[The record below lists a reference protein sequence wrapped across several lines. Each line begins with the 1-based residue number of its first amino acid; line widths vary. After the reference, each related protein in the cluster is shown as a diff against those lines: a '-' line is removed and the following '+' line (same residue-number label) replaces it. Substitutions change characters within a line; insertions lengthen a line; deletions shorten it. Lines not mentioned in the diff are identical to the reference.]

1 MFERIYN
8 DVIDNAKESEKIAKL
23 KYIIQEPTEEYENI
37 CKDNEEQRILLKN
50 LLFNLF
56 KQRVKNRQRTEGE
69 TDREDLEPSKV
80 TKKKIRLSNSSR
92 KQSK

>member
-1 MFERIYN
+1 M
-8 DVIDNAKESEKIAKL
+8 
-23 KYIIQEPTEEYENI
+23 
-37 CKDNEEQRILLKN
+37 KN

-92 KQSK
+92 KQSKEGKENLKTEFESEEKAQYRKSEEMVIEGMHTPLHSP